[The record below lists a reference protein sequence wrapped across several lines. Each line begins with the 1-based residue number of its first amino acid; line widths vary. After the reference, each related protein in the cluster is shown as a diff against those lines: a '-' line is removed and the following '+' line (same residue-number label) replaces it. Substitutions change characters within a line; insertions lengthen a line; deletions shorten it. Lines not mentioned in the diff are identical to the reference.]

1 MKDAADPRQGRHER
15 RRDFTSTK
23 IASHQHENPGP
34 TVTQSGDLQ
43 RAVSQALV
51 LRQDNPAVFPNGTK
65 PNAIVFIS
73 LEMIVVDVD

>member
-1 MKDAADPRQGRHER
+1 MRQIRGRAA
-15 RRDFTSTK
+15 TNAAAISTK
-23 IASHQHENPGP
+23 IASHQHENPGAA
-34 TVTQSGDLQ
+34 VTQSGDLK

-65 PNAIVFIS
+65 PNTIVFIS